1 MPREVALIKDLRQQ
15 VKFFLFLGALWNITT
30 VSIKD
35 QKPCRSWNYE
45 DSLTNLLPYC
55 PLNIEG
61 TYGKTKSP
69 LSFSLRGRKTFSEE
83 VGIRARQSKII
94 RSCEGDLSYSFSF
107 PTSLPICSYS
117 YLSRT

>member
-83 VGIRARQSKII
+83 VGIRARQRLYVLVKGTYLTHFNFLLLC
-94 RSCEGDLSYSFSF
+94 RFVLTL
-107 PTSLPICSYS
+107 TSPGHK
-117 YLSRT
+117 